1 MDLMSAK
8 AKKGKKAEMGEERWD
23 LRIYVAGETPKMTEA
38 INNLQAICNEHL
50 KGRYTVEVVDLLKHP
65 QLAAGEQILAIPT
78 VVRKLPE
85 PVKRLIGDLTIR
97 EKVIVGLDIRTK

>member
-1 MDLMSAK
+1 MANVNTK
-8 AKKGKKAEMGEERWD
+8 VKKTKNSPKEWD
-23 LRIYVAGETPKMTEA
+23 LRIYVAGETPKMLAA
-38 INNLQAICNEHL
+38 IENLKKVCNEHL
-50 KGRYTVEVVDLLKHP
+50 KDNFTIEVIDLLKNP

-85 PVKRLIGDLTIR
+85 PVKRLIGDLSVT

>member
-1 MDLMSAK
+1 MATNT
-8 AKKGKKAEMGEERWD
+8 KKRKKAESGEERWD
-23 LRIYVAGETPKMTEA
+23 LRIYVAGDSPKMNDA
-38 INNLQAICNEHL
+38 IKKLKEVCDEHL
-50 KGRYTVEVVDLLKHP
+50 KGRCTIEVIDLLKHP

-85 PVKRLIGDLTIR
+85 PVKRLIGDLTIT

>member
-1 MDLMSAK
+1 VKHIA
-8 AKKGKKAEMGEERWD
+8 ANKKKDKKSDDSEERWD
-23 LRIYVAGETPKMTEA
+23 LRIYVAGESEKMTAA
-38 INNLQAICNEHL
+38 IQNLKKICNEHL
-50 KGRYTVEVVDLLKHP
+50 KGRCTIEVVDLLKHP

-85 PVKRLIGDLTIR
+85 PVKRLIGDLTIT

>member
-1 MDLMSAK
+1 MTTN
-8 AKKGKKAEMGEERWD
+8 AKKGKKAEADETQWD
-23 LRIYVAGETPKMTEA
+23 LRIYVAGETPKMKAA
-38 INNLQAICNEHL
+38 IKNLKNVCNEYL
-50 KGRYTVEVVDLLKHP
+50 KGRCTVEVVDLLKHP

-85 PVKRLIGDLTIR
+85 PVKRLIGDLTIT

>member
-1 MDLMSAK
+1 MAANM
-8 AKKGKKAEMGEERWD
+8 KKRKKAEDKEERWD
-23 LRIYVAGETPKMTEA
+23 MRIYVAGETPKMNDA
-38 INNLQAICNEHL
+38 IKKLQEVCDTHL
-50 KGRYTVEVVDLLKHP
+50 KGHCSIEVIDLLKHP

-85 PVKRLIGDLTIR
+85 PVKRLIGDLTIT